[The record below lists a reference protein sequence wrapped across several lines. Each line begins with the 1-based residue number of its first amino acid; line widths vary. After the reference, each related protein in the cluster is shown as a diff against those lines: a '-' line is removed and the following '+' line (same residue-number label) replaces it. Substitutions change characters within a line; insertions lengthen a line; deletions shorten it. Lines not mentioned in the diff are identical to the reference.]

1 MQHSN
6 NAGCSSFN
14 TIYYHWTES
23 LPASRWYPD
32 SYPGEIGMWI
42 QLLLDRKL
50 TQLDIADKALP
61 FVAKIVHSFTY
72 YLPNFI

>member
-50 TQLDIADKALP
+50 TQLR
-61 FVAKIVHSFTY
+61 HC
-72 YLPNFI
+72 

>member
-14 TIYYHWTES
+14 TIYYYS
-23 LPASRWYPD
+23 LQVVGRYPD

-42 QLLLDRKL
+42 QLPRESKAYS
-50 TQLDIADKALP
+50 DIADKALP
-61 FVAKIVHSFTY
+61 FVAKNCALIHVRTTD
-72 YLPNFI
+72 NFL